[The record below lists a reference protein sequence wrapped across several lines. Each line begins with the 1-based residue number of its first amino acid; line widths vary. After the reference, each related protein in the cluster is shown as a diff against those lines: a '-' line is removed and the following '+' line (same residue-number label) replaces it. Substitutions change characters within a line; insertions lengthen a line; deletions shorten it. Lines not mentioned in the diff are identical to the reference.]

1 MKNYLLSL
9 LLVSSL
15 LAGTY
20 DDPYSGL
27 EQKSAND
34 TKVLDKFMYGN
45 FVEIKRFEML
55 DFSKF
60 NDFTNR
66 ARMNSII
73 WRSNIKLNDD
83 FEAINTTIQK
93 YISDDKNILI
103 KVIGHA
109 SEKTDDFNEVA
120 IDSTTYAN
128 GIQNC
133 FRNSQDTN
141 ETIENSKSFAKHVAT
156 KLVDNNVS
164 KDIIVVEHRGSEELA
179 YSAETDDGRDLSNR
193 VMVTMYVLSTAKKDT
208 DKDGVFDSKDECP
221 NTPLGVVVDEK
232 GCPFDTDQ
240 DGVLDYK
247 DDCPETPLGVAVD
260 EFGCPFDTDG
270 DGVVDHKD
278 ECPAT
283 PEGLTVNKV
292 GCPVGTTL
300 RLNFNTAS
308 AEILE
313 ASNYL
318 VEKFS
323 NFLKDNETYQVK
335 IIGHTDS
342 VGSNEYNMDLS
353 MRRAASLKEALVK
366 DGIEEKRLEA
376 SGEGE
381 LNPLETNDTPE
392 GRAVNRRLEVELYY

>member
-15 LAGTY
+15 FAGTY
-20 DDPYSGL
+20 DDPYTGL
-27 EQKSAND
+27 EQKGADD
-34 TKVLDKFMYGN
+34 TKVLDRFMYGN
-45 FVEIKRFEML
+45 FSEIKRFDIL
-55 DFSKF
+55 DFSGF
-60 NDFTNR
+60 DDFDERKERENYITWHKNE
-66 ARMNSII
+66 
-73 WRSNIKLNDD
+73 KLNND
-83 FEAINTTIQK
+83 FEAIKTSIKN

-109 SEKTDDFNEVA
+109 SENTDDVNEVA
-120 IDSTTYAN
+120 IESN
-128 GIQNC
+128 PFLNH
-133 FRNSQDTN
+133 FRHTQDTN
-141 ETIENSKSFAKHVAT
+141 ETIENSKTFAQNVAT
-156 KLVDNNVS
+156 RLVDNNIS
-164 KDIIVVEHRGSEELA
+164 KELIVVEYRGSEELA
-179 YSAETDDGRDLSNR
+179 YSAGTDEGRDLSNR
-193 VMVTMYVLSTAKKDT
+193 VMVTMYVLSNVKKDT
-208 DKDGVFDSKDECP
+208 DKDGVFDSTDECP
-221 NTPLGVVVDEK
+221 NTPLGVAVDEK

-247 DDCPETPLGVAVD
+247 DECPDTPLGVAVD
-260 EFGCPFDTDG
+260 DMGCPFDTDD
-270 DGVVDHKD
+270 DGVVDYKD

-313 ASNYL
+313 SSNYL

-323 NFLKDNETYQVK
+323 NFLKDNETYKVK

-342 VGSNEYNMDLS
+342 VGSDEYNMDLS

-366 DGIEEKRLEA
+366 DGIEENRLET

-381 LNPLETNDTPE
+381 LNPLETNDTAE